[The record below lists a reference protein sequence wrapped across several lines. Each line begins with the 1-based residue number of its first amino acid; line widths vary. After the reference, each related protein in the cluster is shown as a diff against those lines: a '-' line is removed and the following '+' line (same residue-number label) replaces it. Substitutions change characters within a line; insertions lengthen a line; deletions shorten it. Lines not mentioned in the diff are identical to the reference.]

1 MRRAI
6 ANCKYQVQEKELQ
19 QAANASLQ
27 TLGPGAVITF
37 SVTHG
42 DLDTF
47 HIQTNLGLKYNCKY
61 ADAKLVDC

>member
-42 DLDTF
+42 DLNTTLSTSR
-47 HIQTNLGLKYNCKY
+47 QTW
-61 ADAKLVDC
+61 A

>member
-27 TLGPGAVITF
+27 TLRPGAVITF

-42 DLDTF
+42 DLNTTLSTSR
-47 HIQTNLGLKYNCKY
+47 QTW
-61 ADAKLVDC
+61 A